1 MDSSKK
7 ILFLTICAYIMLL
20 PLIPQDVVFAG
31 IPFTD
36 LLLALFILVY
46 IINLVKSKNNRD
58 NFINGII
65 DFARDK
71 LSIFMAILLAIMLS
85 STFYALDKKLT
96 LSESARYISYVF
108 MYFVIK
114 YEFNNKKQIKILIR
128 CYIFISTVVCSIGIV
143 QYFTRIGLDEKYIKS
158 FSIGKNIKMASTLSH
173 PNAYAG
179 YLILI
184 IFPIIMLSIYE
195 KNKNKKIF
203 YILLSVLIFIN
214 ILMTYS
220 RNAIL
225 GFALGL
231 VVLVIIYSIKIIFAL
246 GGFGVLILLIP
257 SVFQRVQAIFN
268 SSQNE
273 SRIKLWK
280 TALMMIKEHP
290 ILGVGNGNYVTQ
302 YDTYIQK
309 YRLDYNSYTH
319 YPAHN
324 SYLKVQS
331 ELGIIGIVSFLGVI
345 VTALL
350 RFRKLYS
357 TTNDKFYKAFYM
369 GVTAS
374 MVAFLFMNLSDN
386 LFFVPKATT
395 YFWFLLATAE
405 ALLNCGNR
413 RSSN

>member
-1 MDSSKK
+1 MDFSKK
-7 ILFLTICAYIMLL
+7 ILFLTTCAYLMLL
-20 PLIPQDVVFAG
+20 PLIPQDIVIAG

-36 LLLALFILVY
+36 LVLALLIFVY
-46 IINLVKSKNNRD
+46 IINLVMSKKNRE
-58 NFINGII
+58 NFINGLL
-65 DFARDK
+65 DFTRDK
-71 LSIFMAILLAIMLS
+71 LSIFMAILLAMMLV
-85 STFYALDKKLT
+85 STFYAVDKKLA

-108 MYFVIK
+108 MYFIIK
-114 YEFNNKKQIKILIR
+114 YEFNNKKQVKILIR
-128 CYIFISTVVCSIGIV
+128 CYIFISAVLSSIGIV
-143 QYFTRIGLDEKYIKS
+143 QYFTGFALDAKFIKT
-158 FSIGKNIKMASTLSH
+158 FAFGGGIKIASTLSH

-184 IFPIIMLSIYE
+184 IFPVIMLSIYE

-203 YILLSVLIFIN
+203 YILLSILVFTNL
-214 ILMTYS
+214 LMTYS
-220 RNAIL
+220 RNALL

-231 VVLVIIYSIKIIFAL
+231 VVLALLYSIKIIFAL

-257 SVFQRVQAIFN
+257 SVFHRVQDIAN
-268 SSQNE
+268 LSQNE

-331 ELGIIGIVSFLGVI
+331 ELGIVGIVSFLGVI
-345 VTALL
+345 VTALF

-357 TTNDKFYKAFYM
+357 TTSDKFNKAFYM
-369 GVTAS
+369 GVMAS
-374 MVAFLFMNLSDN
+374 MIAFLFMNFSDN
-386 LFFVPKATT
+386 LFFVPKTTT

-405 ALLNCGNR
+405 ALLNSGNK
-413 RSSN
+413 